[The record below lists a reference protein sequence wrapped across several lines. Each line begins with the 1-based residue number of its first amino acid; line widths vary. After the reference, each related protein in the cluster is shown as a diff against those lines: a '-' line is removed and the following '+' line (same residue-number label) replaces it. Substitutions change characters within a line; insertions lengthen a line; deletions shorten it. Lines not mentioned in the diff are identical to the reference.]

1 MDKKKSWIR
10 KYGSSPQ
17 RKWNSLKFQPV
28 FLMGSDNGFHFE
40 APAHKVCI
48 DSFYFGNYNYYIW
61 YFETSDYKSP
71 PV

>member
-1 MDKKKSWIR
+1 
-10 KYGSSPQ
+10 
-17 RKWNSLKFQPV
+17 
-28 FLMGSDNGFHFE
+28 MGSDNGFHFE

-71 PV
+71 PVWLKRRTLSTFKIFLEMFGDGSKDGFKKII